1 MFQFWDFLVN
11 LFGYDTTMVIKN
23 IIQSLTMLLGGF
35 IIGGFFVT
43 RFHHNLVQS
52 PEIDK
57 LGTMKLHGR
66 IVSRPT
72 TVWETIDTLTAII
85 VITISPKRGLVRRD
99 MRRSKVIGRILWIF
113 AAILIIFSFVMC
125 SFIIL
130 DPYRY

>member
-1 MFQFWDFLVN
+1 MFQFWNIFVN
-11 LFGYDTTMVIKN
+11 IFGYNATVRMKDISMTLFT
-23 IIQSLTMLLGGF
+23 LLAGIF
-35 IIGGFFVT
+35 IGGFFVA

-85 VITISPKRGLVRRD
+85 VITLFPKRGLVRRD
-99 MRRSKVIGRILWIF
+99 MRRAKIVGRVLWVI
-113 AAILIIFSFVMC
+113 AILLIFFALTMSN
-125 SFIIL
+125 FIIL
-130 DPYRY
+130 EPSK